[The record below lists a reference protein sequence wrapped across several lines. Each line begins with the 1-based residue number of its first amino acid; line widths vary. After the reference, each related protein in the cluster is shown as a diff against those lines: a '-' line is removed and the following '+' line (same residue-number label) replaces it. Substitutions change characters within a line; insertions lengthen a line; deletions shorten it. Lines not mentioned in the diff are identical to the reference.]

1 MIKRGNTENKETAPR
16 PGFAARSASM
26 LLLVALAGCS
36 GPMLVT
42 EYMDGMETGEETV
55 VYDDKGH
62 PVITSETGSVD
73 DPYAEPYSIDKEDFR
88 PNTPGVVPD

>member
-1 MIKRGNTENKETAPR
+1 MNRRGKVEKEGTAAR
-16 PGFAARSASM
+16 PGFVARSASL

-42 EYMDGMETGEETV
+42 EYVDGMETGEETI
-55 VYDDKGH
+55 VYDEKGH

-73 DPYAEPYSIDKEDFR
+73 DPYAEPFSVDKEDFR
-88 PNTPGVVPD
+88 RNDPGVVPD